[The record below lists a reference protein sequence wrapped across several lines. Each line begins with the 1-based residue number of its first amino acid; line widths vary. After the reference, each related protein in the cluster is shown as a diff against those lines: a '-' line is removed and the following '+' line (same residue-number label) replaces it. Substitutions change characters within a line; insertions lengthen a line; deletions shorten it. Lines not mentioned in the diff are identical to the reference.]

1 MYRRFLSQRYLR
13 SRFVNFISVAAVT
26 AGIAVMIVV
35 TAVMDGFQVKVK
47 EVLRGTLSHLVM
59 TPDGSA
65 PPPPFEELEKTL
77 LANRDVVG
85 AAPQLRSFA
94 AHPFAASA
102 WEEAKTEFQLLEVVG
117 IDWEREKKVSRLG
130 EYLREGDPAAPFDVK
145 NDPAHQGFW
154 KTGMF
159 GRSFLQDFI
168 RRDPDTGSWLGR
180 TVEILVLA
188 RKRDRSGKPLPDD
201 KDLRKDTY
209 QVQVASV
216 YDAEDQ
222 TQDRSRF
229 YVPIETLKEIGNV
242 TTGYTEVLVR
252 VRDYEQAARV
262 KKEILATVPGFQVQ
276 TWEEVRAN
284 YLRAINNEKV
294 LLQIVLSFIVLLAGF
309 TILATL
315 TLTVVEKTRD
325 IGLLKAVGATTGG
338 VLSLFLRSGLLIG
351 LIGGALG
358 LALGLLVT
366 HHVNGIKDALASV
379 GIQIFPPDIYLFRE
393 IPTNLDP
400 WGIGFIVVGGILV
413 AFLAGLPP
421 ALRAARMDPVVALR
435 HE

>member
-1 MYRRFLSQRYLR
+1 VYRRFLSQRYLR

-59 TPDGSA
+59 TPDGSVQ
-65 PPPPFEELEKTL
+65 PPAFDDLEKKL
-77 LANRDVVG
+77 LENRDVVG
-85 AAPQLRSFA
+85 AAPQLHSYV
-94 AHPFAASA
+94 AHPYQASS
-102 WEEAKTEFQLLEVVG
+102 WDRAKTEFHLLEVVG
-117 IDWEREKKVSRLG
+117 IDWEREKKVSRLA
-130 EYLREGDPAAPFDVK
+130 EYLREGNPKDPFTVAT
-145 NDPAHQGFW
+145 DPAHQGFW

-168 RRDPDTGSWLGR
+168 ARDPETGSWLGK
-180 TVEILVLA
+180 TVEVWTLG
-188 RKRDRSGKPLPDD
+188 RKVDRSGQPIQGDEGV
-201 KDLRKDTY
+201 RKSSY
-209 QVQVASV
+209 QIQVASV

-222 TQDRSRF
+222 TQDRTRF
-229 YVPIETLKEIGNV
+229 YVPIETLREIGRV
-242 TTGYTEVLVR
+242 DTEYTEVLVK
-252 VRDYEQAARV
+252 VKDYDEASRV
-262 KKEILATVPGFQVQ
+262 KREILATVPGFQVQ

-351 LIGGALG
+351 VIGGVLG
-358 LALGLLVT
+358 LGLGLLVT
-366 HHVNGIKDALASV
+366 HHVNTIKDALASI

-393 IPTNLDP
+393 IPTNLDV
-400 WGIGFIVVGGILV
+400 WGIAFIVLGGVLV

>member
-1 MYRRFLSQRYLR
+1 VYRRFLSQRYLR

-35 TAVMDGFQVKVK
+35 TSVMDGFQVKVK
-47 EVLRGTLSHLVM
+47 EVLRGTLSHLLM
-59 TPDGSA
+59 TPDGTIK
-65 PPPPFEELEKTL
+65 PPPFEELERAL
-77 LANRDVVG
+77 LKNPDVVG
-85 AAPQLRSFA
+85 AAPQLRSYV
-94 AHPFAASA
+94 AHPFAASS
-102 WEEAKTEFQLLEVVG
+102 WDEAKTEFHLLEVVG
-117 IDWEREKKVSRLG
+117 IDWERERKVSRLHS
-130 EYLREGDPAAPFDVK
+130 YVREGDKEKPFFNEAAVFAED
-145 NDPAHQGFW
+145 

-159 GRSFLQDFI
+159 GRAFLQDFI
-168 RRDPDTGSWLGR
+168 RRNSVSGSWIGQK
-180 TVEILVLA
+180 VEVLALA
-188 RKRDRSGKPLPDD
+188 RKRDRTSGRLLDD
-201 KDLRKDTY
+201 VGKNTY
-209 QVQVASV
+209 QVVVASV

-229 YVPIETLKEIGNV
+229 YVPIETLREMARV
-242 TTGYTEVLVR
+242 DTEYTEVLVA
-252 VRDYEQAARV
+252 VRDYTEAARV
-262 KKEILATVPGFQVQ
+262 KNEILATVPGFQVQ

-351 LIGGALG
+351 VIGGALG
-358 LALGLLVT
+358 LGLGLLVT
-366 HHVNGIKDALASV
+366 RNVNGIKDALSSM

-393 IPTNLDP
+393 IPTNVDFFSTL
-400 WGIGFIVVGGILV
+400 WICLGGVLV

>member
-59 TPDGSA
+59 TPDGTSK
-65 PPPPFEELEKTL
+65 PPAFEDLEKAL

-85 AAPQLRSFA
+85 AAPELRSYV
-94 AHPFAASA
+94 AHPFQASS
-102 WEEAKTEFQLLEVVG
+102 WDENKTEFHLLEVVG
-117 IDWEREKKVSRLG
+117 IDWERERKVSRLAD
-130 EYLREGDPAAPFDVK
+130 YLREGDPKNPFFVQNDAAHRD
-145 NDPAHQGFW
+145 FW
-154 KTGMF
+154 KTGLF

-168 RRDPDTGSWLGR
+168 RRNRDTGSWIGE
-180 TVEILVLA
+180 TVEVVLLK
-188 RKRDRSGKPLPDD
+188 RKRDRQGNPVANEIG
-201 KDLRKDTY
+201 KDTR
-209 QVQVASV
+209 QVQIASV

-222 TQDRSRF
+222 TQDRTRF
-229 YVPIETLKEIGNV
+229 YVPIDVLREISGV
-242 TTGYTEVLVR
+242 DTEYTEVLVR
-252 VRDYEQAARV
+252 VKDYEQAARV
-262 KKEILATVPGFQVQ
+262 KEEILATVPGFQVQ

-351 LIGGALG
+351 VIGGVLG
-358 LALGLLVT
+358 LGLGLFVT
-366 HHVNGIKDALASV
+366 HNVNGIKDALASI

-393 IPTNLDP
+393 IPTNLDF
-400 WGIGFIVVGGILV
+400 WGIAWIVVGGILV